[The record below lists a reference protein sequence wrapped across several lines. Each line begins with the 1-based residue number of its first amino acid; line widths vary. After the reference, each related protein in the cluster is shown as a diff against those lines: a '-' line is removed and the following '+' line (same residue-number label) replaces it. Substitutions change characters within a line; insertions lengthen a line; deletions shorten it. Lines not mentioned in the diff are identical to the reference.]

1 MGDNSFAPFLKYHTA
16 FIVRNV
22 TPIDNKV
29 IRIFNYPIMY
39 QETRDLLQIPG
50 VAESD
55 IRASLLKGEI
65 LHKFL
70 AKDIAIVFSNIDL
83 LQFSDKQRAWLY
95 SLGFNEGVQVGY
107 DELDGYVQS
116 IINQGGG
123 GTIPYLL
130 KQRIMLN
137 GPIDG
142 INRTFTV
149 PTPDKFLDGSYF
161 GNIFHIYITH
171 NGNALKLGTNFT
183 ISESGGSGTGY
194 DTINLISFTP
204 LPGRSS
210 LEASYV
216 ILA

>member
-39 QETRDLLQIPG
+39 QDTRDLLQIPG

-55 IRASLLKGEI
+55 IRSSLLKGEI

-70 AKDIAIVFSNIDL
+70 AKDIEIVFSNIDL
-83 LQFSDKQRAWLY
+83 LQFSDKQRDFLF
-95 SLGFNEGVQVGY
+95 SLGFTEGIQIGY
-107 DELDGYVQS
+107 DELDGYVQGLIS
-116 IINQGGG
+116 QGGG

-130 KQRIMLN
+130 KQRISLN
-137 GPIDG
+137 GAIDG
-142 INRTFTV
+142 FNRTFTV
-149 PTPDKFLDGSYF
+149 PAPDKFLNGIYF
-161 GNIFHIYITH
+161 GNEFHIYITH

-183 ISESGGSGTGY
+183 ISESGGLGTGY

-204 LPGRSS
+204 LPGRSI

-216 ILA
+216 ILN